1 MRRTVTIFV
10 ILLAVTLA
18 ARESVCQSAPRKL
31 AGFVLGD
38 LLDHHRGRLR
48 EGTVLST
55 RFFESLKE
63 VETIPLFG
71 YKSSLVYYGTCRQP
85 ERIIRLKFKY
95 ADSSKEFYNELLERF
110 TIRFGE
116 ADKWRGDPFGIV
128 LAWKW
133 SFFDQKGNDIS
144 LILQHNL
151 KDEEEK
157 KGNVVKL
164 TAWNLM
170 QAESRCF
177 ESKTEQPPGDDKER
191 RFDFREGRKI
201 DWDWFVPE

>member
-1 MRRTVTIFV
+1 MLAV
-10 ILLAVTLA
+10 ILT
-18 ARESVCQSAPRKL
+18 AREGVCQSAPREL

-38 LLDHHRGRLR
+38 LLDHHRKRLR
-48 EGTVLST
+48 EDTVLST

-63 VETIPLFG
+63 VETIPLIG
-71 YKSSLVYYGTCRQP
+71 YKSSLAYYGTCRQP
-85 ERIIRLKFKY
+85 LRIVRLKFKY
-95 ADSSKEFYNELLERF
+95 ADPSKEFYSELLERF

-116 ADKWRGDPFGIV
+116 PDKWRGDPFGIV

-133 SFFDQKGNDIS
+133 SFLDPKGNDIS

-157 KGNVVKL
+157 KGNAVKL

-170 QAESRCF
+170 QAEFRCF
-177 ESKTEQPPGDDKER
+177 EKKTGGLTGGDKDR
-191 RFDFREGRKI
+191 GFDFREGRKI
-201 DWDWFVPE
+201 DWDWFVPK